1 MRLDYI
7 YIYIYDICIDCVG
20 IILVKFETNL
30 KIFSTEY
37 FSLKLKILGWF
48 HSYETQCTAVR

>member
-1 MRLDYI
+1 MRLD